1 MPGIGQVDQRRSV
14 HGWRKTGNTGEHGAR
29 SDLWPS
35 AVRTETRK

>member
-1 MPGIGQVDQRRSV
+1 MMPGIGQQRRSV
-14 HGWRKTGNTGEHGAR
+14 HGWRKTDNTGERGTR